1 MSNYFS
7 FFPKQLYQT
16 ANSSFEIA
24 KTITDVSRKS
34 IIMEGI
40 PSEDPKLLY
49 SYKVREGERA
59 EDVSYFYYDSTD
71 YVWLVWLSNNIID
84 PYSQWVKTF
93 EELNTFVTVKYK
105 PMAAAEGEF
114 DVVAWTK
121 NTQID
126 TNIKYMENVVTGQ
139 QTSKSSYD
147 LMVARDSSV
156 IEGDWQA
163 KRFFDYEFDVNES
176 YREIRLINEGYKT
189 IAEENLRRLMNG
201 G

>member
-40 PSEDPKLLY
+40 PSDDPKLLY

-93 EELNTFVTVKYK
+93 EELNNFITVKYR

-147 LMVARDSSV
+147 LMVARDPSV